1 MTRMKD
7 VRAVV
12 RTECVQDL
20 IQALRDADV
29 PRFYVSHVHVLGAGI
44 DPRRARRSPD
54 EGAAYTEKAQVELLC
69 AADRVAVLVGVI
81 RENACTGHRGDGV
94 VIVSDVT
101 DVVNVHTG
109 EHDRIALL

>member
-1 MTRMKD
+1 MPRLKD

-12 RTECVQDL
+12 RTECVEDL
-20 IQALRDADV
+20 VQALRDAEV

-44 DPRRARRSPD
+44 DPRSARRSPD
-54 EGAAYTEKAQVELLC
+54 EGAAYTEKAQVEFLC
-69 AADRVAVLVGVI
+69 PADRADDLVELI
-81 RENACTGHRGDGV
+81 RERACTGHRGDGV

-101 DVVNVHTG
+101 DVVSVRTG